1 MREAKA
7 QNWLRIAEII
17 FGSTIILMS
26 LIALLFTGLSLRE
39 RILFLS
45 IALFLMGFTRIIK
58 GIFLKYFSLALHVT
72 DLKVAIIELILAV
85 VIVTYT
91 GISPQM
97 LAYLLFIPLLFHGI
111 VRVAIYFTERDLPLW
126 LRRILVAKGLI
137 TVLLTG
143 AVVAF
148 QPLNP
153 PIMVSVFSLVFMAS
167 GISRIALGIAGY

>member
-17 FGSTIILMS
+17 LGSIIIIVS
-26 LIALLFTGLSLRE
+26 VIALSFSWLSLLN

-72 DLKVAIIELILAV
+72 DLKVAVIELVLAV
-85 VIVTYT
+85 FIVTYP
-91 GISPQM
+91 GLSSQM
-97 LAYLLFIPLLFHGI
+97 LVYLLFIPLLFHGI
-111 VRVAIYFTERDLPLW
+111 VRVAIYFTEKDLPSW
-126 LRRILVAKGLI
+126 LRRVLIAKGLI

-143 AVVAF
+143 VVVAF
-148 QPLNP
+148 QPLNL
-153 PIMVSVFSLVFMAS
+153 PITVSVFSLVFMAS

>member
-7 QNWLRIAEII
+7 QNWLRITEII
-17 FGSTIILMS
+17 LGSIIILAS
-26 LIALLFTGLSLRE
+26 VIALLFAWLSLLE

-72 DLKVAIIELILAV
+72 DLKVAIIELVLAV
-85 VIVTYT
+85 VVIAYP

-97 LAYLLFIPLLFHGI
+97 LVYLLFIPLLFHGI

-126 LRRILVAKGLI
+126 LRRILIAKGLI

-148 QPLNP
+148 QPLNL
-153 PIMVSVFSLVFMAS
+153 PIVVSVFSLIFMAS